1 MTFLRTD
8 IRAGAVWGEKSDGR
22 EKNIREQENR
32 DSKRGREGIHWRG
45 WWEGMRGFQDER
57 TLAG

>member
-22 EKNIREQENR
+22 EKTLGSRKTETA
-32 DSKRGREGIHWRG
+32 SGG
-45 WWEGMRGFQDER
+45 ER
-57 TLAG
+57 VFTGEDGGKE